1 MTFKAN
7 FRTHNA
13 SLHSLQQTKSKYK
26 IIITIWPTSIESC
39 QRQQKAAKILHLRKY
54 SWCFFFLISISVSRR
69 NDENKFI
76 SHEPKGALKP
86 HLVQVFFASSLKC
99 WRESSCHN
107 IHVDAVRF
115 HTCVQ
120 RMNLLKYKKSLVVL
134 LRRCDDNQEYLNRN
148 DIAFY
153 STQEGNKQ
161 FTVQYTRH

>member
-1 MTFKAN
+1 MLAFIAYNKQNQNIKLLLPFGPLQLNRAN
-7 FRTHNA
+7 D
-13 SLHSLQQTKSKYK
+13 SKK
-26 IIITIWPTSIESC
+26 
-39 QRQQKAAKILHLRKY
+39 QQKYCIWENTRDVSFFWFLFLFLAEMMKTNSYLMSPKELSSRILCRYFLLLR
-54 SWCFFFLISISVSRR
+54 SNADANRR
-69 NDENKFI
+69 GI
-76 SHEPKGALKP
+76 M
-86 HLVQVFFASSLKC
+86 
-99 WRESSCHN
+99 CHN